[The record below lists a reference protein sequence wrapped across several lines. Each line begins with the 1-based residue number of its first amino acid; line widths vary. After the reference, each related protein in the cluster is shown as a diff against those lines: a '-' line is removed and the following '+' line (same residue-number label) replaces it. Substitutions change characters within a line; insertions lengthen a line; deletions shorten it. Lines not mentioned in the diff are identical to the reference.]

1 MSDDIH
7 QSLSS
12 LMDSEA
18 DELALRRVLK
28 ASQEDAEVAE
38 TWHRYHLIRSVLHK
52 ELEQPQLFDLSDRI
66 SAAIEQEEAVVAT
79 PDAVQAQPSEK
90 GASKVIHFLRDASQ
104 GWLGKSAIAASV
116 AAAVVLLLPQPSTD
130 QPMLATQSAAPIYQT
145 ELPRQSR
152 VPTGSSGVQLV
163 SAGAEQATAYHLVDN
178 QKQRQE
184 QLIRAY
190 LMQHSEYV
198 SATGTH
204 GMMPMVR
211 VAGYQTAGQ

>member
-7 QSLSS
+7 QSLSN

-18 DELALRRVLK
+18 DELELRRVLK
-28 ASQEDAEVAE
+28 ANQAQDEVAQK
-38 TWHRYHLIRSVLHK
+38 WHRYHLVRSVLHK
-52 ELEQPQLFDLSDRI
+52 ELEQPQLFDISERI
-66 SAAIEQEEAVVAT
+66 AAAIDLEDVT
-79 PDAVQAQPSEK
+79 FQPETSVSTK
-90 GASKVIHFLRDASQ
+90 DKILSFWRAKSQ
-104 GWLGKSAIAASV
+104 GWVGKSAIAASV
-116 AAAVVLLLPQPSTD
+116 AAAVVLLMPQPSTD
-130 QPMLATQSAAPIYQT
+130 QPMLAQQSAAPIYQT
-145 ELPRQSR
+145 ELPRQKQ
-152 VPTGSSGVQLV
+152 GAISGVQLV
-163 SAGAEQATAYHLVDN
+163 SAGAEQAGTYHLVDN

-211 VAGYQTAGQ
+211 VAGYQSVGQ

>member
-7 QSLSS
+7 QSLSN

-18 DELALRRVLK
+18 DELELRRVLK
-28 ASQEDAEVAE
+28 ASQEQAEVAQ

-52 ELEQPQLFDLSDRI
+52 ELEQPQLFDISDRI
-66 SAAIEQEEAVVAT
+66 SAAIDLEDEIVLAPEQPVVQPTVSDKTKTLSFWREA
-79 PDAVQAQPSEK
+79 
-90 GASKVIHFLRDASQ
+90 GN
-104 GWLGKSAIAASV
+104 GWLGKTAIAASV
-116 AAAVVLLLPQPSTD
+116 AAAVVLLMPQPSID
-130 QPMLATQSAAPIYQT
+130 QPMLAKQSAAPVYQN

-152 VPTGSSGVQLV
+152 VAPSSGVQLV
-163 SAGAEQATAYHLVDN
+163 SAGAEQANAYHLVDS

-211 VAGYQTAGQ
+211 VAGYQAVGQ